1 MPTKEAVQ
9 FTENNWNTLLP
20 ELKLTGPTLALAQ
33 HCSLKELTGTTLHLT
48 IQPKYAALL
57 NVKHSQRIQEAFA
70 EQKGQQITVSIT
82 IEKHKETTLETPAAI
97 TERVHDANTQSA
109 KKAISVDPTVQRIV
123 ATFDAKLVEGSVA
136 PLK

>member
-1 MPTKEAVQ
+1 MEGGTEAD
-9 FTENNWNTLLP
+9 
-20 ELKLTGPTLALAQ
+20 
-33 HCSLKELTGTTLHLT
+33 
-48 IQPKYAALL
+48 QP
-57 NVKHSQRIQEAFA
+57 SPQRIGRVFTWRRRNNR
-70 EQKGQQITVSIT
+70 IR